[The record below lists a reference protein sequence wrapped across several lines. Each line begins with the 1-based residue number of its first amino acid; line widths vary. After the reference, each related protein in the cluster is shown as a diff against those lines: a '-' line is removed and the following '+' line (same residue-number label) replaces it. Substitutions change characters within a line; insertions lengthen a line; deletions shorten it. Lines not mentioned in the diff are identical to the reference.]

1 MLRRRTVLNSAIA
14 ALATPVLAPAI
25 SRAQGRSVLKFIP
38 QSDLALLDPVQT
50 TGLVTRNHGAMVFDT
65 LYGLD
70 AGFVPQP
77 QMAAGH
83 RVEDDG
89 RTWLITLRD
98 GLTFHDGTP
107 VLARD
112 VAASIDRWSRIDA
125 LGQTLRARA
134 DEIVAASDTVLRIRL
149 KQPFPQLPFALGKAS
164 ATCFI
169 MPERLA
175 RTDVATQVSEIVGSG
190 PFRFLPGERMAG
202 QRAVYEKFAR
212 YVPRAEPPSFMAG
225 GKVVKVDR
233 VEWHTIP
240 DASTAAA
247 ALQSGE
253 MDWWEQPIPD
263 LLPVLKRNRNIAVEV
278 KDKGGY
284 LGMIRFN
291 QLHPP
296 FDNPAIRR
304 AFLAGINQADYMI
317 ATMGSDTSLWKDRVG
332 FFTPGSPLANEA
344 GLEALTAPRS
354 LDRVKQALA
363 EAGYKGEKVVFIV
376 PSDLPALNAM
386 SEITAD
392 LFRRVGINLDY
403 QALDWGTVL
412 PRLSSRNAP
421 DKGGWSVWCNYL
433 PGIVAVNPAG
443 NSFMRGIGQRGPVGW
458 PSSERLEALRD
469 SFLEAT
475 DPAEQRRIAA
485 EMQRQA
491 FQDLPYIPTGFYYQ
505 PTAYRTSLR
514 NIVEGFPMFWGVE
527 KG

>member
-1 MLRRRTVLNSAIA
+1 MPQRRTVLKS
-14 ALATPVLAPAI
+14 ALAAAAAPLFAPAI
-25 SRAQGRSVLKFIP
+25 SHAQGRSVLKFIP

-50 TGLVTRNHGAMVFDT
+50 TGLTTRNHGAMVFDT

-70 AGFVPQP
+70 GNFVPQP

-83 RVEDDG
+83 TVEDNG
-89 RTWLITLRD
+89 LTWLITLRP

-112 VAASIDRWSRIDA
+112 AAASIERWCRNDA
-125 LGQTLRARA
+125 LGQTLRATA
-134 DEIVAASDTVLRIRL
+134 DEITAASDSVLRIRL
-149 KQPFPQLPFALGKAS
+149 KKPFPQLPFALGKAS
-164 ATCFI
+164 SVCFI

-175 RTDVATQVSEIVGSG
+175 RTDISTQVTEMVGSG
-190 PFRFLPGERMAG
+190 PFRFLAGERMAG
-202 QRAVYEKFAR
+202 QRAVYEKFTG
-212 YVPRAEPPSFMAG
+212 YVPRNEPPSFMAG
-225 GKVVKVDR
+225 GKVVKLDR

-263 LLPVLKRNRNIAVEV
+263 LLPMLKRSRNITVAV

-304 AFLAGINQADYMI
+304 AFLAGINQSDYMT
-317 ATMGSDTSLWKDRVG
+317 ATMGDDTSLWQDKVG
-332 FFTPGSPLANEA
+332 FFTPGSPLANDA
-344 GLEALTAPRS
+344 GMEALTSPRS
-354 LDRVKQALA
+354 LDRVKRALE

-392 LFRRVGINLDY
+392 MFRRTGINLDY
-403 QALDWGTVL
+403 QPLDWGTVL

-433 PGIVAVNPAG
+433 PGVVAVNPAG

-458 PSSERLEALRD
+458 PTSERIEQLRD
-469 SFLEAT
+469 SFLVAT
-475 DPAEQRRIAA
+475 EEAEQKRIAT

-505 PTAYRTSLR
+505 PTAHRANIR
-514 NIVEGFPMFWGVE
+514 NIVDGFPVFWGAE
-527 KG
+527 KT